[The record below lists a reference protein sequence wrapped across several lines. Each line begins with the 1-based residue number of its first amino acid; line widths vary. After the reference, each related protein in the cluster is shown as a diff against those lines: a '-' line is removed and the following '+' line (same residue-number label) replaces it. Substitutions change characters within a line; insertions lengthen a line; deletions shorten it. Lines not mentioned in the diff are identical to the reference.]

1 MYICWAI
8 ICSISLPPFVLP
20 QSEKQG
26 GGTLCMYAV
35 RNALSNPERLRANIE
50 QILANGQAAPEL
62 LHADEDLSFI
72 VKEGAAERITEAAYR
87 FCSHTRGPKPS

>member
-1 MYICWAI
+1 
-8 ICSISLPPFVLP
+8 
-20 QSEKQG
+20 
-26 GGTLCMYAV
+26 MYAV

-87 FCSHTRGPKPS
+87 FAAIPGGLMPS